1 MGRRI
6 KRTPYR
12 VLVKQEDIDFMLGDL
27 PNTMEEVGGGFIASY
42 LTTEQYE
49 EQLRNPDALW
59 KCPVTREF
67 GHWDDE
73 WYEENIGRENLPS
86 KVVIKTPL

>member
-12 VLVKQEDIDFMLGDL
+12 VLVKQEDIDIMLEDL

-42 LTTEQYE
+42 LTTEQYNA
-49 EQLRNPDALW
+49 QISNPDAMW

-86 KVVIKTPL
+86 KVMIK

>member
-12 VLVKQEDIDFMLGDL
+12 VLIKREDIDIMLEDL
-27 PNTMEEVGGGFIASY
+27 PDTMEEVGGGFIASY
-42 LTTEQYE
+42 LTPEQYNA
-49 EQLRNPDALW
+49 QMSNPDAMW
-59 KCPVTREF
+59 KCPVTQEF

-73 WYEENIGRENLPS
+73 WYGENIGRENLPS
-86 KVVIKTPL
+86 KVIIHL